1 MLTAHY
7 LCLHFHSPTYIV
19 HTSTQLSPI
28 QYIRSFFRSRHL
40 KNIVRLLIAPDPATI
55 IVFFCHDDIM
65 NNDIIKTTQSGHDHV
80 RMIMR

>member
-1 MLTAHY
+1 MSGDCFSAHSS
-7 LCLHFHSPTYIV
+7 LSMSTLSQSSPTYIV

-55 IVFFCHDDIM
+55 MIFFL
-65 NNDIIKTTQSGHDHV
+65 S
-80 RMIMR
+80 